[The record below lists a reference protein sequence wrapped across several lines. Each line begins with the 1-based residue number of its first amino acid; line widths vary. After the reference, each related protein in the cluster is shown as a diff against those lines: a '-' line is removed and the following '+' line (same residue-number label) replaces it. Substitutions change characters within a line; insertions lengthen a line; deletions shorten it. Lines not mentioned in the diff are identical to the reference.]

1 MTPVRATSLAL
12 VTPAD
17 ADAPSS
23 SGPAPKSGRERRAF
37 TRLSPLDLKEPLTA
51 RLKYGETITLLD
63 VSVGGALFETSNRLR
78 PEADLVLEVSASPNE
93 SPTHIV
99 SRILRCEVVGLREG
113 VIYRGAC
120 AFKRPFTH
128 PALAAQPPAP
138 ATPPGD
144 FLKLEFALKT
154 IVEGYFRG
162 QAGSGT
168 GPWKDTSALLVALDR
183 LRSAALR
190 RDEPLD
196 KRLAELLGTIV
207 PALQRNEAPEA
218 VVQRLQDQLRRYVPL
233 LAFRGAADASGTAP
247 GRESLTFNV
256 LPHTPQD
263 AGAVIAEFP
272 NGFGL
277 DETQFRL
284 LKAGAYLL
292 GLAERWT
299 PAQPPPPPVVAPA
312 AIEVAPAPIE
322 VAPVAAPSSSALPE
336 GWQRVV
342 VRFVDGKLLRGYSND
357 FHPDRGHL
365 HLCPSVSCPAGE
377 RLLVPVA
384 QLKAVFFVRD
394 LQGNPERVDSSEFD
408 HDPRA
413 RKLEVTFRDGE
424 VMKGS
429 TLSYKPHSQGF
440 FLTPA
445 DSRGNNLRVYV
456 VNGAMQHM
464 RFV

>member
-1 MTPVRATSLAL
+1 MTPVRSSALAL

-17 ADAPSS
+17 AGGDARSS
-23 SGPAPKSGRERRAF
+23 VPAQSSGRERRAF
-37 TRLSPLDLKEPLTA
+37 TRLSPFDLKEPLTA

-63 VSVGGALFETSNRLR
+63 VSAGGALFETSNRLR
-78 PEADLVLEVSASPNE
+78 PEADLVLELTGSPSD
-93 SPTHIV
+93 SPTQVV
-99 SRILRCEVVGLREG
+99 SRILRCEVVGLRGG

-120 AFKRPFTH
+120 AFKRPLTH
-128 PALAAQPPAP
+128 PALVAPTPTPAAA
-138 ATPPGD
+138 APGD

-154 IVEGYFRG
+154 IVEGYFRS
-162 QAGSGT
+162 QAGSGS
-168 GPWKDTSALLVALDR
+168 GPWKDTSTLLSALER
-183 LRSAALR
+183 LHAAALR

-207 PALQRNEAPEA
+207 PALQRNETPEA
-218 VVQRLQDQLRRYVPL
+218 VVRRLQEQLRRYVPL
-233 LAFRGAADASGTAP
+233 LAFRGTTDVSATADD
-247 GRESLTFNV
+247 RESLTFNV
-256 LPHTPQD
+256 LPRTSQE

-299 PAQPPPPPVVAPA
+299 PPEPPPPPVAVVSEPV
-312 AIEVAPAPIE
+312 E
-322 VAPVAAPSSSALPE
+322 VAAPITVPPTSALPE
-336 GWQRVV
+336 GWQRIV

-365 HLCPSVSCPAGE
+365 HLCPSVGCAAGE
-377 RLLVPVA
+377 RLLVPIA

-394 LQGNPERVDSSEFD
+394 LQGNAERVDSGEFD

-429 TLSYKPHSQGF
+429 TLSYKPQSQGF
-440 FLTPA
+440 FMTPA

-456 VNGAMQHM
+456 VNAAMQHM